1 MSSCFSFYLH
11 FLFSCAVFFDCW
23 MLVFSHAV
31 KPDVKFMY
39 ICFLSVCVCACVG
52 IYINIY
58 IYILYEFHALLKTH
72 GLIEWQCLRLRF
84 CSGLQMVAFLVLL
97 SGISLMTWFL
107 VILCTFESCFAC
119 PLITFICKYT
129 SCFKNAHLFL
139 YTFFSPIFVTH
150 LLCCAI
156 TIRSPSAPHLS
167 ITDDII
173 YIYTYIHVAA
183 PYSISFV
190 QWWFYSVLI
199 NLISRSKQSRLH
211 NLLLAERLIK
221 EQHARSVLR
230 SLNP

>member
-23 MLVFSHAV
+23 MLAFSHAV
-31 KPDVKFMY
+31 KPDVKFVY

-52 IYINIY
+52 IYIIIY
-58 IYILYEFHALLKTH
+58 IYIVRVSRIVKTH